1 VDAEVRPYQNRCF
14 SRNLRNAIAPVLW
27 RGIDREFWQLV
38 STQVRE
44 GSEVN
49 AIAKPKPEELI
60 RKAFARF
67 TDEEIIPKAREMDEA
82 EQFPRWMFEKIA
94 KTGAYGIRYPPSV
107 GGASG
112 NTTQFCIMVEELA
125 RGSMSVAAFTAMQC
139 LMGTNFLFEYGTPEQ
154 HERLL
159 KPAIRGEKVAS
170 FALTE
175 ADAATDLAG
184 VKTTARQDADCWI
197 INGSKTWITNAPV
210 ADFYTVLCQTD
221 KTKGLRGLNFFLIE
235 RGAPGLY
242 VSKKFNKLGTRAT
255 EISELAFSDVRVPLE
270 NRLGRE
276 GEGVSNLM
284 RILAVIRVMTAALSL
299 GLARAAF
306 DHSKR
311 YAMERTQFGKKIGS
325 FQLVQQKIANMA
337 TEIWASNLMV
347 YRAAEMVDRK
357 ERALKEAS
365 MAKYF
370 VSEVA
375 CRAADEATRIFGAY
389 SYSMEYDIQRFYRDC
404 RFLLFGG
411 GTSEILQTIISR
423 ECGVA

>member
-1 VDAEVRPYQNRCF
+1 MNK
-14 SRNLRNAIAPVLW
+14 IAL
-27 RGIDREFWQLV
+27 
-38 STQVRE
+38 T
-44 GSEVN
+44 
-49 AIAKPKPEELI
+49 KPEDLI
-60 RKAFARF
+60 RKTFARF

-82 EQFPRWMFEKIA
+82 DQFPRWMFEKVA
-94 KTGAYGIRYPPSV
+94 RTGAYAMRYPRSV
-107 GGASG
+107 GGAGG

-139 LMGTNFLFEYGTPEQ
+139 LMGTNFLYEYGSPEQ

-159 KPAIRGEKVAS
+159 KPALRGEKVAS

-175 ADAATDLAG
+175 ADAATDLGG
-184 VKTTARQDADCWI
+184 VKTTAVRKGDHWL

-210 ADFYTVLCQTD
+210 ADFFTVLCQTD
-221 KTKGLRGLNFFLIE
+221 KSKGLRGLNFFLIE
-235 RGAPGLY
+235 RDAPGLY
-242 VSKKFNKLGTRAT
+242 VSKKFEKLGTRAT
-255 EISELAFSDVRVPLE
+255 EISELAFTDVMLPLE
-270 NRLGRE
+270 NRLG
-276 GEGVSNLM
+276 GEGQGVGNLM

-299 GLARAAF
+299 GLARAAY
-306 DHSKR
+306 DQSRR
-311 YAMERTQFGKKIGS
+311 YAMERRQFGKNIGS

-337 TEIWASNLMV
+337 TDIWASQLMV
-347 YRAAEMVDRK
+347 YRTTEMIDEGARP
-357 ERALKEAS
+357 LKEAS

-389 SYSMEYDIQRFYRDC
+389 SYSMEYDVQRYYRDC

-423 ECGVA
+423 ECGVS

>member
-1 VDAEVRPYQNRCF
+1 M
-14 SRNLRNAIAPVLW
+14 
-27 RGIDREFWQLV
+27 
-38 STQVRE
+38 
-44 GSEVN
+44 N

-67 TDEEIIPKAREMDEA
+67 ADEEIIPKAREMDEA
-82 EQFPRWMFEKIA
+82 EEFPRWMFDKIA
-94 KTGAYGIRYPPSV
+94 KTGAYGIRYPASV
-107 GGASG
+107 GGAG
-112 NTTQFCIMVEELA
+112 GTTTQFCIMVEELA

-154 HERLL
+154 HERLF

-184 VKTTARQDADCWI
+184 VKTTAKQDGDCWV

-210 ADFYTVLCQTD
+210 ADFFTVLCQTD
-221 KTKGLRGLNFFLIE
+221 KSKGLRGLNFFLIE
-235 RGAPGLY
+235 KDTPGLY
-242 VSKKFNKLGTRAT
+242 VSKKFDKLGTRAT
-255 EISELAFSDVRVPLE
+255 EISELAFSDVRLPWE
-270 NRLGRE
+270 SRLGRE
-276 GEGVSNLM
+276 GEGVGNLM

-337 TEIWASNLMV
+337 TDIWASNLMV

-389 SYSMEYDIQRFYRDC
+389 SYSMEYDVQRFYRDC

-423 ECGVA
+423 ECGVS

>member
-1 VDAEVRPYQNRCF
+1 MNSIP
-14 SRNLRNAIAPVLW
+14 
-27 RGIDREFWQLV
+27 
-38 STQVRE
+38 
-44 GSEVN
+44 
-49 AIAKPKPEELI
+49 KPKPEEMI

-82 EQFPRWMFEKIA
+82 EKFPRWMFEKLA
-94 KTGAYGIRYPPSV
+94 KTGAFGIRYSPKV
-107 GGASG
+107 GGAGG
-112 NTTQFCIMVEELA
+112 NTKQFCVMVEELA

-139 LMGTNFLFEYGTPEQ
+139 LMGTNFLYEYGTPDQ

-159 KPAIRGEKVAS
+159 KPALRGEKVAS

-175 ADAATDLAG
+175 ADAATDLGG
-184 VKTTARQDADCWI
+184 VKTVARSDGDHWV

-210 ADFYTVLCQTD
+210 ADFFTVLCQTD
-221 KTKGLRGLNFFLIE
+221 KSQGLKGMNFFLIE
-235 RGAPGLY
+235 KGTPGLY
-242 VSKKFNKLGTRAT
+242 VSKKFDKLGTRAT
-255 EISELAFSDVRVPLE
+255 EISELAFTDVRVPFE
-270 NRLGRE
+270 NRLGKE
-276 GEGVSNLM
+276 GQGVGNLM

-306 DHSKR
+306 EHSKR
-311 YAMERTQFGKKIGS
+311 YAMERTQFGKQIGG

-337 TEIWASNLMV
+337 TDIWASNLMV
-347 YRAAEMVDRK
+347 YKSAAMIDEG

-389 SYSMEYDIQRFYRDC
+389 SYSMEYDVQRFYRDC

-423 ECGVA
+423 ECGVF

>member
-1 VDAEVRPYQNRCF
+1 MFNIP
-14 SRNLRNAIAPVLW
+14 
-27 RGIDREFWQLV
+27 
-38 STQVRE
+38 
-44 GSEVN
+44 
-49 AIAKPKPEELI
+49 KPKPEDLI
-60 RKAFARF
+60 RKTFARF
-67 TDEEIIPKAREMDEA
+67 TDEEIIPRAREMDEA
-82 EQFPRWMFEKIA
+82 NQFPRWMFEKVA
-94 KTGAYGIRYPPSV
+94 TTGAFGIRYPKSV
-107 GGASG
+107 GGAG
-112 NTTQFCIMVEELA
+112 GTTTQFCVIVEELA

-139 LMGTNFLFEYGTPEQ
+139 LMGTNFLFEYGTPDQ

-175 ADAATDLAG
+175 ADAATDLGG
-184 VKTTARQDADCWI
+184 VKTMARPDGDSWI

-221 KTKGLRGLNFFLIE
+221 KSKGLKGLNFFLIE
-235 RGAPGLY
+235 RGTPGLY
-242 VSKKFNKLGTRAT
+242 VSKKFDKLGTRAT
-255 EISELAFSDVRVPLE
+255 EISELAFTDVRIPFE

-276 GEGVSNLM
+276 GAGVGNLL
-284 RILAVIRVMTAALSL
+284 RILAVIRVMTAALSI
-299 GLARAAF
+299 GLARAAY

-311 YAMERTQFGKKIGS
+311 YALERFQFGKRIGS

-337 TEIWASNLMV
+337 TDIWASELMT
-347 YRAAEMVDRK
+347 YKTCEMIDRG

-370 VSEVA
+370 ASEVA
-375 CRAADEATRIFGAY
+375 CRASDEATRIFGAY
-389 SYSMEYDIQRFYRDC
+389 SYSMEYDVQRFYRDC

-423 ECGVA
+423 ECGVF

>member
-1 VDAEVRPYQNRCF
+1 M
-14 SRNLRNAIAPVLW
+14 
-27 RGIDREFWQLV
+27 
-38 STQVRE
+38 
-44 GSEVN
+44 VN
-49 AIAKPKPEELI
+49 AIQKPRPEELI
-60 RKAFARF
+60 RKTFARF
-67 TDEEIIPKAREMDEA
+67 TDEEIIPRAREMDEA
-82 EQFPRWMFEKIA
+82 AMFPRWMFEKIA
-94 KTGAYGIRYPPSV
+94 KTGAYGIRYPKSV
-107 GGASG
+107 GGAGG
-112 NTTQFCIMVEELA
+112 NTVQFCTMVEELA

-139 LMGTNFLFEYGTPEQ
+139 LMGTNFLFEYGTPDQ

-184 VKTTARQDADCWI
+184 VKTTARRDENFWI

-210 ADFYTVLCQTD
+210 ADFFTVLCQTD
-221 KTKGLRGLNFFLIE
+221 KSKGLRGMNFFLIE
-235 RGAPGLY
+235 RGTPGLY
-242 VSKKFNKLGTRAT
+242 VSKKFDKLGTRAT
-255 EISELAFSDVRVPLE
+255 EISELAFTDVRVPLE
-270 NRLGRE
+270 NRLGKE
-276 GEGVSNLM
+276 GQGVGNLM
-284 RILAVIRVMTAALSL
+284 RILAVIRVMTGALSL
-299 GLARAAF
+299 GLARAAY

-337 TEIWASNLMV
+337 TDIWASHLMI
-347 YRAAEMVDRK
+347 YKAAEMVDRG

-370 VSEVA
+370 ASEVA
-375 CRAADEATRIFGAY
+375 CRASDEATRIFGAY
-389 SYSMEYDIQRFYRDC
+389 SYSMEYDVQRYYRDC

-423 ECGVA
+423 ECGVF